1 MSAAVLNDARSYQ
14 LYLLFQM
21 NRSPKVEAAL
31 AQLGADKTAMIEA
44 VDRVG
49 TQLGL
54 NEMGHSIECYRQ
66 LLGPPLDTV
75 LETDLRES
83 WAGSLRHRY
92 HLPLWP
98 EFDFIVRSHP
108 EGWAFGPRFVR
119 AAGSVAPS
127 PARIFDIEPWS
138 MLESEVRA
146 RFGPFDE
153 EYPFNHSNEAIY
165 LIDRSAGVRASLAFD
180 FQLFQSVAEAD

>member
-1 MSAAVLNDARSYQ
+1 VNGARSYQ

-21 NRSPKVEAAL
+21 HCPPKVDAAL
-31 AQLGADKTAMIEA
+31 ARLGADQAALLEA

-49 TQLGL
+49 TRMGL
-54 NEMGHSIECYRQ
+54 NEPGHGIECYRQ
-66 LLGPPLDTV
+66 LLGPPLDTAP
-75 LETDLRES
+75 ETEVAAEGS
-83 WAGSLRHRY
+83 FAGSLRHRY

-108 EGWAFGPRFVR
+108 EGWAWGPRFIR
-119 AAGSVAPS
+119 AAGSMVPS
-127 PARIFDIEPWS
+127 PGRLVDIEPWS

-153 EYPFNHSNEAIY
+153 EFPFNHSNEAIY
-165 LIDRSAGVRASLAFD
+165 LVDASTGARASVTFD
-180 FQLFQSVAEAD
+180 FQLLQSVVAA